1 MGSCAAPSAKGD
13 DKFITTDYLQQCRQI
28 YPLIWL
34 HRPVL
39 LSVKTIQVVNSL
51 GGDEHLLSSAKLAFS
66 ASHSLVLGT
75 ASVLLILLAVVVWF
89 TLPERKIRQLGKQR
103 ATPH

>member
-1 MGSCAAPSAKGD
+1 AAPSAKGD
-13 DKFITTDYLQQCRQI
+13 DKFITTDYLQQC
-28 YPLIWL
+28 P
-34 HRPVL
+34 
-39 LSVKTIQVVNSL
+39 IQVVNSL

>member
-1 MGSCAAPSAKGD
+1 MPADLPADLVTQASAS
-13 DKFITTDYLQQCRQI
+13 ISET
-28 YPLIWL
+28 
-34 HRPVL
+34 
-39 LSVKTIQVVNSL
+39 SQVVNSL

>member
-1 MGSCAAPSAKGD
+1 LFATVPADLPADLVTQASAS
-13 DKFITTDYLQQCRQI
+13 I
-28 YPLIWL
+28 
-34 HRPVL
+34 
-39 LSVKTIQVVNSL
+39 SETIQVVNSL